1 MIGLKQQLESTIQ
14 KQYALQGEEWVQI
27 DISKRGKVHA
37 TIVTEQQIS
46 TEAVKEIIKKIID
59 EANEG
64 YTVGFVDIYDIEQAK
79 ELGVKQRHI
88 ESGKN
93 IYNWEDSL
101 YLSSSMTIEDR
112 NQVISFYS
120 YKGGVGRTIALI
132 QTAYDLAKAGKRVM
146 MLDLDIEAP
155 SLHKIFEEEVQH
167 EKFGVK
173 YGIVDYLYHKCVQND
188 SSVRIDDIYCK
199 IAVEDVSGGVF
210 LIPALKQ
217 MDKHYIYNVG
227 MIQTEKIQE
236 QRILADLLEKIR
248 IKLDINIILIDCRA
262 GFNKWGSLSL
272 FAISDHVIFVAYP
285 NKENVEGLNMAFSMM
300 ENVGKKKFAVAMS
313 KIVTSEAGIS
323 KARELFGQLNVEQE
337 SLIPIYYSADVA
349 LSNTFPIK
357 SEGVT
362 QAYGEL
368 SKYILDN
375 DLILANRNYLKENK
389 HALLKKGVFQ
399 EEDVKIRLNVLE
411 RFMNSSATNIYIY
424 EYLEEVF
431 GIEMAKTLWVSREE
445 DGYVPTRYYYFR
457 GDQREEDVID
467 IFIQKWEN
475 AEQLVLEFVTK
486 CLQYFPW
493 KDEVDVEKLQRVQ
506 SLEQFVKSI
515 TFGVDESEVL
525 FLESEPLE
533 NRKYYSVSRFI
544 IVIEITDELMNTN
557 TQQIVENMQTLIEV
571 FDKRSTPIT
580 FKFIMKKEVW
590 EKYQDYFMEVKNSI
604 CEVEIGIGELEKII
618 LENMNDEIFE
628 TYLRTI
634 EKNEDD
640 LKVDAYDLY
649 VTRDKEH
656 LKQRYLTKL
665 LLGVRKYANSYSMP
679 MLEYLHFYIR
689 ENHVNVYDLIRKMKN
704 AANQELE
711 LQNSQWDNDR
721 LISLDSIRALMETA
735 E

>member
-101 YLSSSMTIEDR
+101 YLSSPMTIEDR

-132 QTAYDLAKAGKRVM
+132 QTAYNLAKAGKRVM

-349 LSNTFPIK
+349 LRNTFPIK